1 MALERASTQ
10 RSRSF
15 RADMTVVMATVVSTA
30 VANTR
35 HYFGATIARG
45 EHGEQALGLGCHR
58 CGVGSHS
65 RCHCSYLPPP
75 PAGISCQPDPHMI
88 GSPQLQ
94 YTRVEPGGCRA
105 APPRLTPPRR
115 LPTPLPRPT
124 RLALL
129 RAPASSASQTN
140 RSAWPASRYSTPLHQ
155 PAPPHYLN
163 LRAVAS

>member
-58 CGVGSHS
+58 LVSAHI
-65 RCHCSYLPPP
+65 L
-75 PAGISCQPDPHMI
+75 
-88 GSPQLQ
+88 
-94 YTRVEPGGCRA
+94 A
-105 APPRLTPPRR
+105 ATARTSL
-115 LPTPLPRPT
+115 LLPRVY
-124 RLALL
+124 LASLIH
-129 RAPASSASQTN
+129 T
-140 RSAWPASRYSTPLHQ
+140 
-155 PAPPHYLN
+155 
-163 LRAVAS
+163 